1 MGGSVVCRSDP
12 SWSCTLLPAVLIAGG
27 VIIWMTWGEN
37 YGCTAEGEGLR
48 TSMAKAYQLIK
59 GGAWGREL
67 AGQALWLRMRNSN
80 SS

>member
-1 MGGSVVCRSDP
+1 MQAGGSTLFVDLTAP
-12 SWSCTLLPAVLIAGG
+12 AHAHTLLPAVLVTGG

-59 GGAWGREL
+59 GGAWECGL
-67 AGQALWLRMRNSN
+67 AG
-80 SS
+80 

>member
-1 MGGSVVCRSDP
+1 MLV
-12 SWSCTLLPAVLIAGG
+12 TGG

-59 GGAWGREL
+59 GGAWECGL
-67 AGQALWLRMRNSN
+67 AG
-80 SS
+80 